1 MMPLGMEGASGPNR
15 GQASAVRA
23 FSRYAGLTPHT
34 PAAARHRDRAL
45 DEMRHSRSFLPIRAL
60 VLGWAQPERDTG
72 RAMSQENVQVVRRM
86 FAAFQGVDVGN
97 FERRL
102 DEVREIFDPEI
113 EWVAA
118 PHSLL
123 ASEEYRGYDGVR
135 RFWTQFLSAWDEY
148 GIQVDELI
156 DAGDQVVVVMRLRG
170 RTNELELD
178 EARSSL
184 LTLRDG
190 RIVRIEPFA
199 SRDGALEAAGLR
211 E

>member
-1 MMPLGMEGASGPNR
+1 MKIDDHGFHRIVVDSEVENEISIACFRKAGFRPRLPR
-15 GQASAVRA
+15 GTS
-23 FSRYAGLTPHT
+23 
-34 PAAARHRDRAL
+34 
-45 DEMRHSRSFLPIRAL
+45 
-60 VLGWAQPERDTG
+60 PE
-72 RAMSQENVQVVRRM
+72 V
-86 FAAFQGVDVGN
+86 
-97 FERRL
+97 
-102 DEVREIFDPEI
+102 

-148 GIQVDELI
+148 GVQVDELI
-156 DAGDQVVVVMRLRG
+156 DAGDQVVAVMRLSA
-170 RTNELELD
+170 RTNELEVD

-199 SRDGALEAAGLR
+199 SKDDALEAAGKR

>member
-1 MMPLGMEGASGPNR
+1 
-15 GQASAVRA
+15 
-23 FSRYAGLTPHT
+23 
-34 PAAARHRDRAL
+34 
-45 DEMRHSRSFLPIRAL
+45 
-60 VLGWAQPERDTG
+60 
-72 RAMSQENVQVVRRM
+72 MSQENVEAVRRL

-102 DEVREIFDPEI
+102 DEVREVFDPAV

-148 GIQVDELI
+148 GVHVEELI
-156 DAGDQVVVVMRLRG
+156 DAGDQVVAVLRLSG
-170 RTNELELD
+170 RTNELEVD

-184 LTLRDG
+184 ITLRDG

-199 SRDGALEAAGLR
+199 SKAEALEAVGLQK
-211 E
+211 

>member
-1 MMPLGMEGASGPNR
+1 
-15 GQASAVRA
+15 
-23 FSRYAGLTPHT
+23 
-34 PAAARHRDRAL
+34 
-45 DEMRHSRSFLPIRAL
+45 
-60 VLGWAQPERDTG
+60 
-72 RAMSQENVQVVRRM
+72 MSQENIEAVRRL
-86 FAAFQGVDVGN
+86 FAAFRRVDVGS
-97 FERRL
+97 FERRF
-102 DEVREIFDPEI
+102 DEVREIFDPEV

-148 GIQVDELI
+148 GVQVEELI
-156 DAGDQVVVVMRLRG
+156 DAGDQVVAVMRLSG
-170 RTNELELD
+170 RTSELEVA

-184 LTLRDG
+184 LTFRDG

-199 SRDGALEAAGLR
+199 SKDAALEAAGLG

>member
-1 MMPLGMEGASGPNR
+1 
-15 GQASAVRA
+15 
-23 FSRYAGLTPHT
+23 
-34 PAAARHRDRAL
+34 
-45 DEMRHSRSFLPIRAL
+45 
-60 VLGWAQPERDTG
+60 
-72 RAMSQENVQVVRRM
+72 MSQENVEAVRRV

-102 DEVREIFDPEI
+102 DEVREVFDPAV

-148 GIQVDELI
+148 GVHVEELI
-156 DAGDQVVVVMRLRG
+156 DAGDQVVAVLRLSG
-170 RTNELELD
+170 RTNELEVD

-184 LTLRDG
+184 ITLRDG

-199 SRDGALEAAGLR
+199 SKAEALEAVGLQK
-211 E
+211 

>member
-1 MMPLGMEGASGPNR
+1 
-15 GQASAVRA
+15 
-23 FSRYAGLTPHT
+23 
-34 PAAARHRDRAL
+34 
-45 DEMRHSRSFLPIRAL
+45 
-60 VLGWAQPERDTG
+60 
-72 RAMSQENVQVVRRM
+72 MSQENVEIVRRLL
-86 FAAFQGVDVGN
+86 AALQSVDSGN
-97 FERRL
+97 FERRFA
-102 DEVREIFDPEI
+102 EVREIFDPEV

-148 GIQVDELI
+148 GLQVDEVI
-156 DAGDQVVVVMRLRG
+156 DAGDQVVAVMRLSG
-170 RTNELELD
+170 RTNELEVD

-184 LTLRDG
+184 FTVRDA

-199 SRDGALEAAGLR
+199 SKDGALEAAGLR

>member
-1 MMPLGMEGASGPNR
+1 
-15 GQASAVRA
+15 
-23 FSRYAGLTPHT
+23 
-34 PAAARHRDRAL
+34 
-45 DEMRHSRSFLPIRAL
+45 
-60 VLGWAQPERDTG
+60 
-72 RAMSQENVQVVRRM
+72 MSEQNVEVVRRM
-86 FAAFQGVDVGN
+86 FAAFRSVDVGS

-102 DEVREIFDPEI
+102 DEVREIFDPEV

-118 PHSLL
+118 PQSLL

-148 GIQVDELI
+148 GIQVEELI
-156 DAGDQVVVVMRLRG
+156 DAGDQVVAVLRLSG
-170 RTNELELD
+170 RTKELEVD

-184 LTLRDG
+184 LTLRGG

-199 SRDGALEAAGLR
+199 SKEEALETAGLS

>member
-1 MMPLGMEGASGPNR
+1 MHSE
-15 GQASAVRA
+15 SAV
-23 FSRYAGLTPHT
+23 S
-34 PAAARHRDRAL
+34 
-45 DEMRHSRSFLPIRAL
+45 DEKRPFAW
-60 VLGWAQPERDTG
+60 LGKRRISPGPRDTA
-72 RAMSQENVQVVRRM
+72 RAMSEENVEAVREL

-102 DEVREIFDPEI
+102 DEVREIVDPEV

-148 GIQVDELI
+148 GVQVDELI
-156 DAGDQVVVVMRLRG
+156 DAGDHVVAVLRLRG
-170 RTNELELD
+170 RTNELEVD

-184 LTLRDG
+184 ITLRDG

-199 SRDGALEAAGLR
+199 SKDDALEAAGLP

>member
-1 MMPLGMEGASGPNR
+1 L
-15 GQASAVRA
+15 
-23 FSRYAGLTPHT
+23 
-34 PAAARHRDRAL
+34 
-45 DEMRHSRSFLPIRAL
+45 
-60 VLGWAQPERDTG
+60 
-72 RAMSQENVQVVRRM
+72 MSQENVEVVRRM
-86 FAAFQGVDVGN
+86 FAALRGVDGAN
-97 FERRL
+97 FERHL

-148 GIQVDELI
+148 GVEVDELI
-156 DAGDQVVVVMRLRG
+156 DAGDQVVAVMRLSG

-184 LTLRDG
+184 LTLRSG

-199 SRDGALEAAGLR
+199 SKEGALEAAGPSEWR
-211 E
+211 

>member
-1 MMPLGMEGASGPNR
+1 MA
-15 GQASAVRA
+15 
-23 FSRYAGLTPHT
+23 
-34 PAAARHRDRAL
+34 
-45 DEMRHSRSFLPIRAL
+45 
-60 VLGWAQPERDTG
+60 
-72 RAMSQENVQVVRRM
+72 QENVEAVRRL
-86 FAAFQGVDVGN
+86 FAALQGVDVGN

-102 DEVREIFDPEI
+102 DEVRENFDPGV

-148 GIQVDELI
+148 GVQVDELV
-156 DAGDQVVVVMRLRG
+156 DAGDQVVAVLRLRG
-170 RTNELELD
+170 RTNELEVD

-199 SRDGALEAAGLR
+199 SKAEALEAAGLS

>member
-1 MMPLGMEGASGPNR
+1 MSRENLE
-15 GQASAVRA
+15 AVR
-23 FSRYAGLTPHT
+23 RL
-34 PAAARHRDRAL
+34 
-45 DEMRHSRSFLPIRAL
+45 
-60 VLGWAQPERDTG
+60 
-72 RAMSQENVQVVRRM
+72 
-86 FAAFQGVDVGN
+86 FAAFKGLDVGN

-102 DEVREIFDPEI
+102 DEVREIFDSDV

-148 GIQVDELI
+148 GVQVDELI
-156 DAGDQVVVVMRLRG
+156 DAGDQVVAVMRLSA
-170 RTNELELD
+170 RTNELEVE

-199 SRDGALEAAGLR
+199 TKDDALEAAGLS